1 MSPPSAA
8 RIVINADD
16 LGRTESVNS
25 AILESFERTMI
36 TSTSIMAN
44 MPAFDQAVSIIGGA
58 GFNDRVGVHL
68 NLTEGLSLSEPIRS
82 VRKFCDSSG
91 QFRSR
96 GANLWFLSR
105 SDQRAIEAEFAAQI
119 DMVLSAGIKPSHL
132 DSHQHFHTQWPVGP
146 IVIRLARRYQVP
158 AIRLSRNCGPSSG
171 VAKQMYKTV
180 FNARIIR
187 SGLAPTRH
195 FGNAQDAASL
205 THLAGAI
212 EVMVHPDL
220 DRAGRVVDALSRG
233 EVDGAPPLEPVSAH
247 WRKMGSL
254 LSFRELCTL

>member
-1 MSPPSAA
+1 MSPLSAA

-16 LGRTESVNS
+16 LGRTERVNS
-25 AILESFERTMI
+25 AILESFERSMI
-36 TSTSIMAN
+36 TSASIMAN
-44 MPAFDQAVSIIGGA
+44 MSAFDQAVSMIGGA
-58 GFNDRVGVHL
+58 EFKDRVGVHL
-68 NLTEGLSLSEPIRS
+68 NLTEGFSLSEPIRQS
-82 VRKFCDSSG
+82 RTFCDSSG

-96 GANLWFLSR
+96 GKNLWFLSR
-105 SDQRAIEAEFAAQI
+105 SDARAIEAEFAAQI
-119 DMVLSAGIKPSHL
+119 DMVVSAGIRPSHL

-146 IVIRLARRYQVP
+146 IVIRLARRYAVP

-171 VAKQMYKTV
+171 AAKQIYKTF

-187 SGLAPTRH
+187 SGLSPTRH
-195 FGNAQDAASL
+195 FGSAHDVASL
-205 THLAGAI
+205 THVKGAI

-220 DRAGRVVDALSRG
+220 DDAGLVVDAVSRG

-254 LSFRELCTL
+254 LSFRELGAP